1 MISQKERTKDPITPN
16 VEPQNAE
23 PIRLIEAPYHP
34 IETNRLPNS
43 AQSPIILSKRFS
55 SNYLIISPSIYV
67 SDEIDYKFTNGT
79 TGEIDTGSGFGLH
92 IELGKRINNWEFGL
106 SLGFERT
113 TLEHLLWD
121 GNLYHANGD
130 SISYQIMFSPGYR
143 FHLSDYI
150 SLRTGLSLGFAN
162 RHDNYEIEFLLPRSL
177 NDENIVFLGQLNF
190 ALAFQA
196 SQNTSLF
203 LGYRYGYLGHSGPFD
218 SVSNHAFE
226 FGAVW
231 DL

>member
-1 MISQKERTKDPITPN
+1 MKTQKFKLLTLAFLHRSTFYLFCTLLLVTTSFGSNLGELYELKENLQSIQHELGQVKVDEISNNSVGNIDNDSQVEPEADRVEIIPQKKKTKEQITPIIK
-16 VEPQNAE
+16 PQNAE

-113 TLEHLLWD
+113 PLEHLL
-121 GNLYHANGD
+121 
-130 SISYQIMFSPGYR
+130 
-143 FHLSDYI
+143 
-150 SLRTGLSLGFAN
+150 
-162 RHDNYEIEFLLPRSL
+162 
-177 NDENIVFLGQLNF
+177 
-190 ALAFQA
+190 
-196 SQNTSLF
+196 
-203 LGYRYGYLGHSGPFD
+203 
-218 SVSNHAFE
+218 
-226 FGAVW
+226 
-231 DL
+231 